1 MEGYAGKIAWID
13 LTKENVKVEE
23 LEEAVA
29 RKYLGGKGLGAYL
42 LYQNLSPNTHPYD
55 PNNPLI
61 FITGPLTGTTFPA
74 VSRSAVITKSPMT
87 GTFLDSYS
95 GGFFGPQMKYAGYDG
110 FIIMGKA
117 RKPVHIVVDNEK
129 ISIKEAEHLWGL
141 STSETENLLKNE
153 LKGERISIAAI
164 GQAGERLV
172 RFSGILNEKRIYG
185 RGGAGAVMGSKNL
198 KAVVVKGNRKI
209 RLADETGF
217 REIVRRCQQKIGEHP
232 MTKKGGVFPR
242 IGTMMTVDLTQET
255 GTFPT
260 RNWQENTFDHAKEIN
275 GEAFERYLIRPRA
288 CFACPIGCSRDTK
301 ILRGGIE
308 FVSEGPEYETI
319 YAFGSNCEIKDP
331 EVIIAAEKLCD
342 EYGMDT
348 ISCGAVIGYAMEC
361 FEKGLIPE
369 KEMKGINLSFG
380 NGDAL
385 IEVIHLIAKR
395 EGMGGLLSEG
405 VKIASEKIKGSSTF
419 AVHVKGLEL
428 PGYDPRG
435 MKGQGLTYALS
446 DRGACHLRSNTLRT
460 ELLGIPQ
467 VIDRYAYEGK
477 AEMVREL
484 QLNYVTFDCL
494 IACIFGAFA
503 ISLQDYTDA
512 LSSATGWPF
521 TLKELRSIAERS
533 WNLTRLFNVREGFT
547 RKDDTL
553 PERLFTQASTR
564 GPSKGQVVD
573 RDSFEKMLDEY
584 YQVVGWERHTG
595 VPTQEKLM
603 ELGIEKMAQHSNSK
617 RV

>member
-1 MEGYAGKIAWID
+1 
-13 LTKENVKVEE
+13 
-23 LEEAVA
+23 
-29 RKYLGGKGLGAYL
+29 
-42 LYQNLSPNTHPYD
+42 
-55 PNNPLI
+55 
-61 FITGPLTGTTFPA
+61 
-74 VSRSAVITKSPMT
+74 
-87 GTFLDSYS
+87 
-95 GGFFGPQMKYAGYDG
+95 
-110 FIIMGKA
+110 MGKA
-117 RKPVHIVVDNEK
+117 RKPVYIVADNEK
-129 ISIKEAEHLWGL
+129 ISIKGAEHLWGL

-209 RLADETGF
+209 RLADEMGF
-217 REIVRRCQQKIGEHP
+217 KEIVKRCQQKIGEHP

-260 RNWQENTFDHAKEIN
+260 KNWQENTFDHAKEIN

-319 YAFGSNCEIKDP
+319 YAFGSNCEIEDP

-348 ISCGAVIGYAMEC
+348 ISCGAVIGFAMEC
-361 FEKGLIPE
+361 FGKGLIPE

-419 AVHVKGLEL
+419 AIHVKGLEL